1 MLLSYLDLCD
11 LVHEGVIDADLKHVN
26 GASIDIRLGTE
37 ILVENP
43 TFPME
48 HDPTC
53 VVDLTIKP
61 PPGENLVPM
70 TRVQMDS
77 SGYVLAPGQFCL
89 AHSIETFNL
98 PYSIA
103 CSFFLRSSIAR
114 AGLNALLA
122 GWCLT
127 GDTLVPLLDGTVR
140 RLDDLEG
147 EQAWVYSTDEFGFTV
162 PGFASRIFKTKEVFD
177 LVRVW
182 LDSGESLTC
191 TPEHLI
197 RCRNGS
203 WLEAANLK
211 PGTPLMAI
219 ARRSCLDRRYHEYQE
234 VYSPATKRRKW
245 IQTHV
250 MVDRYLNGPLPRD
263 FVVHHAD
270 HNPSNNSPDN
280 LMRMKRRDHILHHHE
295 TLSQEQRDR
304 LSMLRSE
311 RASRQNEVRWDKQE
325 NRDKASLWAR
335 ERDVA
340 AAMRRFVSEN
350 KNVWYLQTLAG
361 QVRNALNKL
370 IDSGQAVTPENY
382 LLAKR
387 QNAPTIHTLEKVFG
401 SFDAAIDAAEY
412 QNHLVVVIEKIKS
425 EHPISVY
432 DMTVDQHHN
441 FVLQSG
447 IVVHNCDPGWNNAQ
461 LTLEL
466 HNTLRY
472 HGLLLKPGLRIGQM
486 VFHRTRAVPE
496 RQTYAKRGRYNNQSG
511 VVATL
516 GSD

>member
-43 TFPME
+43 TLPME

-122 GWCLT
+122 GWC
-127 GDTLVPLLDGTVR
+127 
-140 RLDDLEG
+140 
-147 EQAWVYSTDEFGFTV
+147 
-162 PGFASRIFKTKEVFD
+162 
-177 LVRVW
+177 
-182 LDSGESLTC
+182 
-191 TPEHLI
+191 
-197 RCRNGS
+197 
-203 WLEAANLK
+203 
-211 PGTPLMAI
+211 
-219 ARRSCLDRRYHEYQE
+219 
-234 VYSPATKRRKW
+234 
-245 IQTHV
+245 
-250 MVDRYLNGPLPRD
+250 
-263 FVVHHAD
+263 
-270 HNPSNNSPDN
+270 
-280 LMRMKRRDHILHHHE
+280 
-295 TLSQEQRDR
+295 
-304 LSMLRSE
+304 
-311 RASRQNEVRWDKQE
+311 
-325 NRDKASLWAR
+325 
-335 ERDVA
+335 
-340 AAMRRFVSEN
+340 
-350 KNVWYLQTLAG
+350 
-361 QVRNALNKL
+361 
-370 IDSGQAVTPENY
+370 
-382 LLAKR
+382 
-387 QNAPTIHTLEKVFG
+387 
-401 SFDAAIDAAEY
+401 
-412 QNHLVVVIEKIKS
+412 
-425 EHPISVY
+425 
-432 DMTVDQHHN
+432 
-441 FVLQSG
+441 
-447 IVVHNCDPGWNNAQ
+447 DPGWNNAQ